1 MTLWVTRD
9 GQKIVIHGNV
19 NLSVRMEHGQVHE
32 WSVHEHYMHL
42 KHFAGTL
49 LEQIKE
55 AEHEAEEAAKP
66 AAEAEPGEFHH
77 AEPHHPAPAAEPLGA
92 EHFVT
97 HDPHERPLD
106 HVEPVEHQHPH
117 GSGTGHGDPWSN
129 PL

>member
-66 AAEAEPGEFHH
+66 AAEEFHH
-77 AEPHHPAPAAEPLGA
+77 AEPHHEAAPAEPLGA

-97 HDPHERPLD
+97 HDPAEHPLD
-106 HVEPVEHQHPH
+106 HVEEVRHEHPGEH
-117 GSGTGHGDPWSN
+117 GSGHAGSWGES
-129 PL
+129 L